1 MDSFLRNNKM
11 KAKQNKE
18 NDDTE
23 ITSAD
28 ANSQEAMN
36 KLKKISNA
44 ARIKQ
49 AKIFRSEVINCLKV
63 FLLLNRIIKM

>member
-1 MDSFLRNNKM
+1 MDSFLRNTKM
-11 KAKQNKE
+11 KAKHNKE

-23 ITSAD
+23 INSAD

-36 KLKKISNA
+36 KLKKITNA

-49 AKIFRSEVINCLKV
+49 AKIFRSEVIN
-63 FLLLNRIIKM
+63 FLILFI

>member
-1 MDSFLRNNKM
+1 M
-11 KAKQNKE
+11 KAKHNKE

-23 ITSAD
+23 INSAD

-36 KLKKISNA
+36 KLKKITNA

-49 AKIFRSEVINCLKV
+49 AKIFRSEVIN
-63 FLLLNRIIKM
+63 FLILFI